1 VFDLRFSIT
10 FLVVHIYQTLSSHSW
25 NTASSPQSNRS
36 SSLTSSFAGAGTGK
50 TTTITAKIAHMVE
63 MEGIDS
69 LPGYSRSPSPKKL
82 QGTCAKKSK
91 NFFRDRK

>member
-1 VFDLRFSIT
+1 LEHS
-10 FLVVHIYQTLSSHSW
+10 QLSSIKQTQPPH
-25 NTASSPQSNRS
+25 
-36 SSLTSSFAGAGTGK
+36 LIFAGAGTDK